1 MAKSA
6 FNEKFSFG
14 GGVLTAGERYT
25 IVLRDVILREGVVA
39 YNPALTGTGLLG
51 KEVETLD
58 DDQKQLLEDT
68 SPLTWDDGTERPK
81 TEDVIVLVFEEP
93 ESGIKTGNFDITFR
107 VSGAKPE
114 RRFREFLERVT
125 GKTVGDEPF
134 TIGDYLQPGMEFTA
148 VATTKGNFSSFDRDS
163 IEPAV
168 SGGDGSVPKVDRA
181 AISARILK
189 VFKANAEALN
199 GKPASILFGKLR
211 EFNDQGEFSDID
223 WIELVGA
230 YQEVKPKVVSGDVV
244 AIP

>member
-1 MAKSA
+1 
-6 FNEKFSFG
+6 
-14 GGVLTAGERYT
+14 
-25 IVLRDVILREGVVA
+25 
-39 YNPALTGTGLLG
+39 
-51 KEVETLD
+51 
-58 DDQKQLLEDT
+58 
-68 SPLTWDDGTERPK
+68 
-81 TEDVIVLVFEEP
+81 IVLVFEEP

-107 VSGAKPE
+107 VFGAKPE

-125 GKTVGDEPF
+125 GKTVSDEPF
-134 TIGDYLQPGMEFTA
+134 TIGDYLQPDMEFTA
-148 VATTKGNFSSFDRDS
+148 VATTKGNFSSFDKDS
-163 IEPAV
+163 IELAV

-181 AISARILK
+181 AISEMILK